1 LANNLYSPNMEESA
15 LSCVFKNPEYFSV
28 LNDVCSTDDFW
39 YPPYKNIW
47 SSFVRLN
54 EKNSKID
61 LITVQ
66 DDLERNG
73 IFEGIVSFDEA
84 NSGKECLI
92 FLKNKENVNVDNSE
106 TYGRKIRDDSSKRK
120 IKEATDKCIGWI
132 NQGNDATEILT
143 NLDIEL
149 GKISSYAGANLN
161 ASEPIFDVVTRAMEE
176 TELASKNNK
185 KYIET
190 GINALDEKIGGLF
203 DGELITIAARSGAG
217 KSSLA
222 MTIALNVSMRNQWR
236 KKVGIFTLEMNNV
249 KYVNRMISA
258 LTGIPFLRI
267 KTGNIY
273 PEEKDS
279 YIQVANAIQ
288 QSNHIILDDTTRL
301 SMPLIRNKIRK
312 MKEWGTDLIIV
323 DQLSLIKDD
332 KINEQEFARVDRIS
346 YELKGFATEFD
357 IPIILIQQLNR
368 SIESSTRGA
377 DKEPRLSDLNQAGE
391 NAPSIVLMITHE
403 KEAGIVK
410 ASKIWVVKNRD
421 GATGYADVKFEYQKT
436 YFRDLTEEERLEMTP
451 DMMKD

>member
-1 LANNLYSPNMEESA
+1 MEESA
-15 LSCVFKNPEYFSV
+15 LSCVLRKPEYLSV
-28 LNDVCSTDDFW
+28 LGGVCSEEDFW
-39 YPPYKNIW
+39 YLPYRNIW
-47 SSFVRLN
+47 NVFIKLQ
-54 EKNSKID
+54 EKNSRID

-66 DDLERNG
+66 DELERIG
-73 IFEGIVSFDEA
+73 LLEKIVSFDEL
-84 NSGKECLI
+84 NTGKDCLL
-92 FLKNKENVNVDNSE
+92 FLKNKDNVDVENIE

-120 IKEATDKCIGWI
+120 IKEATDKCVGWI

-149 GKISSYAGANLN
+149 GRISNYAGANLN
-161 ASEPIFDVVTRAMEE
+161 ASEVAADVVARAMEE

-185 KYIET
+185 RFIET
-190 GINALDEKIGGLF
+190 GIHALDEKIGGLF

-222 MTIALNVSMRNQWR
+222 MTIALNVSMRNQWK
-236 KKVGIFTLEMNNV
+236 KKVGIFTLEMSNV

-258 LTGIPFLRI
+258 MTGIPFLSI
-267 KTGNIY
+267 KRGILT
-273 PEEKDS
+273 PEEKTA
-279 YIQVANAIQ
+279 YIDAALAIQ
-288 QSNHIILDDTTRL
+288 QCNHVMFDDTTRL

-312 MKEWGTDLIIV
+312 MKEWGADLIIV

-332 KINEQEFARVDRIS
+332 KLNEQEFARVDRIS
-346 YELKGFATEFD
+346 YELKSFCTEFD

-368 SIESSTRGA
+368 SIESSTRGS

-436 YFRDLTEEERLEMTP
+436 YFRDLTEEERLELTP
-451 DMMKD
+451 DMMND